1 MIARFLKKK
10 ELGITWITIL
20 DLNGDDYPFYWAVT
34 KISMAEGPGVPCAA
48 AESFDASCSQW
59 VVVPRGSTM
68 IQTFSRHHDGKIVT
82 LGMRLKK
89 FEEDA
94 EQDKALC
101 RYTGG

>member
-1 MIARFLKKK
+1 
-10 ELGITWITIL
+10 
-20 DLNGDDYPFYWAVT
+20 
-34 KISMAEGPGVPCAA
+34 
-48 AESFDASCSQW
+48 
-59 VVVPRGSTM
+59 M